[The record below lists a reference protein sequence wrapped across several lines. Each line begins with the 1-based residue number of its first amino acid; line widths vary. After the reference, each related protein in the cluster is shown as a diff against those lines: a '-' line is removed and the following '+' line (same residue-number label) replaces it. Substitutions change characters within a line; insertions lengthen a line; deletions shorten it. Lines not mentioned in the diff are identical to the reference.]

1 MLLKRVV
8 LLGFI
13 LCLVLSSAYLVWS
26 HCHNTDDCEDLVNDL
41 VANEAWSNPN
51 IDYKVNVLHNYG
63 KDELRPTLA
72 AARVAWSDL
81 HFNDVD
87 IEFSLH
93 YAGTTYETPG
103 GNSDGENTIGWVN
116 LGNYED
122 APLAYTYVYLHPTD
136 SSQIIECDLGFNYYQ
151 RLDEHDDVDGTEYCL
166 TDVATH
172 EFGHWV
178 SLKDLTIYSG
188 CYSSYSH
195 YTMWEET
202 NKNAHWRESLRC
214 EDKWGLWYT
223 YHGGP

>member
-26 HCHNTDDCEDLVNDL
+26 HCHNTDSCEDLVNDL

-93 YAGTTYETPG
+93 YDGTTYETPG
-103 GNSDGENTIGWVN
+103 GNSDEENTIGWVN

-122 APLAYTYVYLHPTD
+122 APLAYTYVYFHPTD

-151 RLDEHDDVDGTEYCL
+151 PYDEHGSTDDTEYCIQNV
-166 TDVATH
+166 TTH
-172 EFGHWV
+172 EFGH
-178 SLKDLTIYSG
+178 
-188 CYSSYSH
+188 
-195 YTMWEET
+195 
-202 NKNAHWRESLRC
+202 
-214 EDKWGLWYT
+214 
-223 YHGGP
+223 

>member
-41 VANEAWSNPN
+41 VANEAWSNPQHRLQSQCA
-51 IDYKVNVLHNYG
+51 YNYG

-116 LGNYED
+116 WETTRT
-122 APLAYTYVYLHPTD
+122 PHWPYLHPTD

-151 RLDEHDDVDGTEYCL
+151 RLDEHD
-166 TDVATH
+166 
-172 EFGHWV
+172 
-178 SLKDLTIYSG
+178 
-188 CYSSYSH
+188 
-195 YTMWEET
+195 
-202 NKNAHWRESLRC
+202 
-214 EDKWGLWYT
+214 
-223 YHGGP
+223 

>member
-26 HCHNTDDCEDLVNDL
+26 HCHNTDSCEDLVNDL

-93 YAGTTYETPG
+93 YDGTTYETPG
-103 GNSDGENTIGWVN
+103 GNSDEENTIGWVN

-122 APLAYTYVYLHPTD
+122 APLAYTYVYFHPTD

-178 SLKDLTIYSG
+178 SLKGLTIYSG

-195 YTMWEET
+195 YTMWKKT

-223 YHGGP
+223 YHGP

>member
-26 HCHNTDDCEDLVNDL
+26 HCHNTDSCEDLVNDL

-87 IEFSLH
+87 NEFFLVLYLRQLCVEMADCQARRAAEFPKGGAIFSG
-93 YAGTTYETPG
+93 AGAWGVCGYDVLG
-103 GNSDGENTIGWVN
+103 GGRDCHGSVD
-116 LGNYED
+116 
-122 APLAYTYVYLHPTD
+122 VY
-136 SSQIIECDLGFNYYQ
+136 
-151 RLDEHDDVDGTEYCL
+151 
-166 TDVATH
+166 
-172 EFGHWV
+172 
-178 SLKDLTIYSG
+178 
-188 CYSSYSH
+188 
-195 YTMWEET
+195 
-202 NKNAHWRESLRC
+202 
-214 EDKWGLWYT
+214 
-223 YHGGP
+223 